1 MEKPYIL
8 MSAPNL
14 VVTSA
19 AYTYCP
25 RSENIYDENKLRPG
39 HSDRFDSTLTFIKE
53 FFS

>member
-14 VVTSA
+14 VVLA
-19 AYTYCP
+19 HTYCP

-53 FFS
+53 FLS